1 MDSEA
6 AKAERKFLAKTLAN
20 LNEALV
26 LVEGKR
32 DAAALEEIGVKT
44 EVIEAAGRKPER
56 VVFLALKQL
65 RPRQKLVLLLDY
77 DAEGE
82 RKNREF
88 TELLC
93 AEGVVPDVRQ
103 RQNFRRL
110 LGARRVEE
118 SVAALN
124 KLEKELSEKGE

>member
-6 AKAERKFLAKTLAN
+6 AKAKKKFLAKTLAH
-20 LNEALV
+20 LNEALI

-56 VVFLALKQL
+56 VVFLALKRL
-65 RPRQKLVLLLDY
+65 APRQKLVLLFDY

-82 RKNREF
+82 RKTQEF
-88 TELLC
+88 TEMLC
-93 AEGVVPDVRQ
+93 AEGVVPDVLR
-103 RQNFRRL
+103 RKNFRRL
-110 LGARRVEE
+110 LGARHVEE

-124 KLEKELSEKGE
+124 KLEQELSEKGE

>member
-6 AKAERKFLAKTLAN
+6 AKAKKKFLAKTLAH
-20 LNEALV
+20 LNEALI

-32 DAAALEEIGVKT
+32 DAAALEEIGVT

-56 VVFLALKQL
+56 VVFNALKRL
-65 RPRQKLVLLLDY
+65 KPRQKLVLLFDY

-82 RKNREF
+82 RKTQEF
-88 TELLC
+88 TEMLC
-93 AEGVVPDVRQ
+93 AEGVVPDVLQ
-103 RQNFRRL
+103 RKNFRRL
-110 LGARRVEE
+110 LGARHVEE

-124 KLEKELSEKGE
+124 RLEQELSEKGE